1 MNRLCTKIEPSVPLP
16 RVRTPRA
23 VPDRKGCYRNTLGY
37 HGNET
42 LRHQYLRRTRCLAL
56 LLPLLL
62 VNRALFI
69 SSKLCSSILSC
80 CLGSNR
86 VHAAYRRYNVFRL
99 SSNYVQTGYNA
110 SPRCRLVEATHS
122 LSLSLFCSDAL
133 EPGTSCPFVVFLF
146 NPLPTLPL
154 DVSSRRWPRFSTLF
168 PPSCVHG
175 LTINALI
182 LGLSYTPCTRR
193 LAYTTEVNELWDA
206 PLDWL
211 IDFLRRNFTDLSWYY
226 SVRWYLLGTSERM
239 EEIVAAQ

>member
-122 LSLSLFCSDAL
+122 LSLSLSSVLMLSNRGRAA
-133 EPGTSCPFVVFLF
+133 PSSSSSSTPF
-146 NPLPTLPL
+146 
-154 DVSSRRWPRFSTLF
+154 RRCLSTLALAVGHAS
-168 PPSCVHG
+168 PPS
-175 LTINALI
+175 
-182 LGLSYTPCTRR
+182 S
-193 LAYTTEVNELWDA
+193 
-206 PLDWL
+206 
-211 IDFLRRNFTDLSWYY
+211 
-226 SVRWYLLGTSERM
+226 LLPVCM
-239 EEIVAAQ
+239 V

>member
-1 MNRLCTKIEPSVPLP
+1 MTSFERHNNIGAVTVNRLCTKIEPSVPLP
-16 RVRTPRA
+16 CMRTPRA

-62 VNRALFI
+62 VNRAPFV

-80 CLGSNR
+80 CLRSNR

-122 LSLSLFCSDAL
+122 LSLSPSLSSVLFCSGAL

-146 NPLPTLPL
+146 NPF
-154 DVSSRRWPRFSTLF
+154 RRCLSTLALAVGHAS
-168 PPSCVHG
+168 PPS
-175 LTINALI
+175 
-182 LGLSYTPCTRR
+182 S
-193 LAYTTEVNELWDA
+193 
-206 PLDWL
+206 
-211 IDFLRRNFTDLSWYY
+211 
-226 SVRWYLLGTSERM
+226 LLPVCM
-239 EEIVAAQ
+239 I

>member
-16 RVRTPRA
+16 CVRTPRA

-62 VNRALFI
+62 VNRAPFV

-80 CLGSNR
+80 CLRSNR

-122 LSLSLFCSDAL
+122 LSLSSVLFWCSRTEDEL
-133 EPGTSCPFVVFLF
+133 SLRRLPLQ
-146 NPLPTLPL
+146 PLPTLPL

-182 LGLSYTPCTRR
+182 PGLSYTPCTRR

-211 IDFLRRNFTDLSWYY
+211 IDFLRRNFTDLSSYY
-226 SVRWYLLGTSERM
+226 FVRWYLVGTKWKQWKRSL
-239 EEIVAAQ
+239 